1 MIPIRLAP
9 VILKQLWRHRT
20 RTLLTVGGVAIA
32 MFLFVAVQSLQ
43 RGVREATDASA
54 ADQML
59 IVYRQNRFCPAASR
73 LPEHYLSRMERIEG
87 VERAI
92 PMKVVVNN
100 CRASLDVTT
109 FRGLPEKDLP
119 VIAGS
124 WTVLE
129 GDIGAWSARSDGAI
143 LGEAL
148 ARRRGLSVGQSF
160 TSSGVNVNVAAII
173 RSTQAQD
180 QNVAYVHLNF
190 LQQATRGAGLGVV
203 TQFAVKVS
211 DPSRLEAVASAIDE
225 EFRTDPDPTTTRPE
239 KAFVAQ
245 AAHDIVEVVG
255 FTRYLGWG
263 CVLAVLTLVGN
274 AIVLSVRDRVRE
286 HAVLQTLGFRGSL
299 LARMIVVEGV
309 LIGLAGGALGAAV
322 AGLVVWYGQ
331 FSISA
336 EGQSMTISVRWAV
349 LLTGLGVAIG
359 VGVVAGLV
367 PALRASRR
375 EIASCFRAA

>member
-1 MIPIRLAP
+1 MIPIRLVP
-9 VILKQLWRHRT
+9 VTLKQLWRHRT
-20 RTLLTVGGVAIA
+20 RTALTVGGVAIA

-73 LPEHYLSRMERIEG
+73 LPEYYLSRMERIEG

-109 FRGLPEKDLP
+109 FRGLPEKDL
-119 VIAGS
+119 ALLSGA

-129 GDIGAWSARSDGAI
+129 GDLATWSTRSDAAI

-148 ARRRGLSVGQSF
+148 ARRRRMKVGDSF
-160 TSSGVNVNVAAII
+160 TSSGVNVSVAAII
-173 RSTQAQD
+173 RSTQSQD

-211 DPSRLEAVASAIDE
+211 DPSRLEAIAQAIDD
-225 EFRTDPDPTTTRPE
+225 EFRSDPDPTTTRPE

-245 AAHDIVEVVG
+245 AAQDIVEVVG
-255 FTRYLGWG
+255 FTKYLGWG
-263 CVLAVLTLVGN
+263 CVLAVLALVGN

-286 HAVLQTLGFRGSL
+286 HAVLQTLGFRGGL
-299 LARMIVVEGV
+299 LARMIVAEGV
-309 LIGLAGGALGAAV
+309 LIGLAGGALGAAI
-322 AGLVVWYGQ
+322 AGLVVWYGR

-336 EGQSMTISVRWAV
+336 EGQSMTIELRWAV
-349 LLTGLGVAIG
+349 LLTGLAVAMG